1 MESTW
6 MGPPSEVASLDI
18 ARAFGQRVAEGPIQ
32 EDMRKDSGLGSPGE
46 FGLFVDTSTNAA
58 DDNMILWMGLRGN
71 LPTVQVSRMM
81 DYRHRRGEF
90 KDLPSD
96 SWKRPDAVCH
106 TGAAREYYEIKP
118 LTDPGITAA
127 NEKFE
132 KIDKFVS
139 KFGLPYRR
147 GERYMTT
154 GERREKEIKIPS
166 ALKALLNNLLS
177 MFKLRNIR
185 IFVVW
190 ERPMPAMI
198 VYFFKVKVET
208 DDERTKAVGA
218 MRSLAMFALALAIQ
232 TEVLGANLV
241 KPPIGTTTVEVPPE
255 LDNFKEA
262 IRASAGGM
270 VFDGVPGET
279 HFLVIEETGF
289 QRIIERQRQ
298 LPPLMRSTGPMF
310 NSEEW
315 RRVLR
320 EDAIQRAET
329 RDRLIL
335 MAGVV
340 LLAGVAIYVCWPV
353 IAAGA
358 ATATVA
364 SGTAAAGTDVAV
376 GTAGVRTGGA
386 VVQGFLRGAAAN
398 DNAVLA
404 AKAASIALISTGYV
418 LGTVKDAAAA
428 ETILKSGIMMPKD
441 AAFDPTWL
449 LRPNKTFGSG
459 PKEFGATVDVSKF
472 GLLRFPANP
481 DDPPPSPRMRMIAKV
496 TFS

>member
-1 MESTW
+1 
-6 MGPPSEVASLDI
+6 MGPPSAVSPLDV
-18 ARAFGQRVAEGPIQ
+18 ARAFGQRVAEKPIQ
-32 EDMRKDSGLGSPGE
+32 EDMRKDPGLGSPGE
-46 FGLFVDTSTNAA
+46 SALFVDTSTNAA
-58 DDNMILWMGLRGN
+58 DDNMIFWMGLRGN
-71 LPTVQVSRMM
+71 LPTAQVSRMM

-106 TGAAREYYEIKP
+106 TGTAREYYEIKP

-139 KFGLPYRR
+139 KFSLPYRR

-154 GERREKEIKIPS
+154 GERREKEIKIPA
-166 ALKALLNNLLS
+166 ALKSLLNNLLT

-198 VYFFKVKVET
+198 VYFFKVTVET
-208 DDERTKAVGA
+208 DDERTKAAGA
-218 MRSLAMFALALAIQ
+218 MQSLAMFALALAIQ
-232 TEVLGANLV
+232 TEVPIANLV
-241 KPPIGTTTVEVPPE
+241 KPPSGKTTVEVPPE
-255 LDNFKEA
+255 LEDFKEA
-262 IRASAGGM
+262 IQASAGAM
-270 VFDGVPGET
+270 VFDAVPGET
-279 HFLVIEETGF
+279 HFLVIEEAGF

-298 LPPLMRSTGPMF
+298 LPSLLRLTGPMF

-335 MAGVV
+335 MAGAV
-340 LLAGVAIYVCWPV
+340 LLAGVAMYVCWPV

-364 SGTAAAGTDVAV
+364 GGTAVAGTDVAV
-376 GTAGVRTGGA
+376 GTAGIRTGGI

-404 AKAASIALISTGYV
+404 AKAASIVLISTGYV

-428 ETILKSGIMMPKD
+428 QSIAKTGIMIPSD

-472 GLLRFPANP
+472 GVLRLPASP
-481 DDPPPSPRMRMIAKV
+481 DDPPPSSRMRMIAKV